1 MPKSVLLDLMAAKN
15 PDYVVTE
22 VVNVIPFRT
31 EADMIGRT
39 AGRLYFRGQNTIH
52 AVTMSDTAMRE
63 LRDQITKALR
73 RKENAE
79 FY

>member
-1 MPKSVLLDLMAAKN
+1 
-15 PDYVVTE
+15 
-22 VVNVIPFRT
+22 
-31 EADMIGRT
+31 MIGRT